1 VCVNIGLYLSILG
14 FFAATGIIWSAF
26 LSTRNIT
33 PSWANDARLNSVLNS
48 GIILLAGM
56 LIGARLSYGIVHWS
70 EFAANSWKLLDIRAG
85 GLDWMGLGLGGII
98 TLLLYAGFSN
108 RSLVDLLELNFPLV
122 ALTTIGIW
130 LGAQVAGVGYGPI
143 HSQAWW
149 ILPVTDA
156 AGDLLPRVPYPAFG
170 ALLSLLF
177 LILID
182 RIWQSK
188 KLPKIKLLFFC
199 LLQFGEIFGFTYLR
213 ADPLVRL
220 GNQPL
225 ERIAAAA
232 YTLIFL
238 VTMVFVFCISSSRK
252 REFRLWNNGM
262 NPSNKPE

>member
-1 VCVNIGLYLSILG
+1 VNTGLYPSILG
-14 FFAATGIIWSAF
+14 CFAAIGILWSAF
-26 LSTRNIT
+26 LSTRNMT
-33 PSWANDARLNSVLNS
+33 PSRAGDARLNSALNS

-56 LIGARLSYGIVHWS
+56 LIGARLSYGMVHWS
-70 EFAANSWKLLDIRAG
+70 EFGTAPWKLLDIRAG
-85 GLDWMGLGLGGII
+85 GLDWMGLTLGGII

-108 RSLVDLLELNFPLV
+108 RSLIELLDLNFPLV

-130 LGAQVAGVGYGPI
+130 LGAQVAGLGYGPI

-156 AGDLLPRVPYPAFG
+156 AGDLLPRVPYSGYG
-170 ALLSLLF
+170 ALISLLF

-199 LLQFGEIFGFTYLR
+199 LLQFGVIFGFTYLR
-213 ADPLVRL
+213 ADPMVRL

-225 ERIAAAA
+225 ERIVSAI
-232 YTLIFL
+232 YFLICSIGML
-238 VTMVFVFCISSSRK
+238 LVFVISRIRK
-252 REFRLWNNGM
+252 REF
-262 NPSNKPE
+262 K